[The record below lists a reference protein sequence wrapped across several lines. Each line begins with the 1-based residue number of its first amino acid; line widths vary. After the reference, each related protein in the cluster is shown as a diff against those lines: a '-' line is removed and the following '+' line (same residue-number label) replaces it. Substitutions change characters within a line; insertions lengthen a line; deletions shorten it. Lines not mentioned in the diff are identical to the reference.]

1 MNILV
6 TGANGFIASNI
17 IKLLSDNT
25 NFNFYRGTKSTID
38 LYSKN
43 NIEKYLDDNKINTII
58 HCAIEG
64 GKRLTNDTEKVF
76 YNNIL
81 MTQNLLSCKISGSF
95 INISSGAEFDR
106 RRDILNF
113 KEHEIYNSYPIDYYG
128 LSKNIISKLINNTD
142 NGFNLRIFGC
152 FNYNENPTRMI
163 WSNLINYIN
172 KRPMIIHQD
181 KYIDFI
187 YVKDLCK
194 LILYILNNQI
204 KNFKTKDI
212 NVVYKE
218 KYKLSD
224 ITNIINK
231 LEDYKVDINIE
242 NNDMGLSYTGCD
254 SSLSSLNLNLNGL
267 EVGIKEVYDSYKF
280 NIDIGN

>member
-1 MNILV
+1 L
-6 TGANGFIASNI
+6 SN
-17 IKLLSDNT
+17 NT
-25 NFNFYRGTKSTID
+25 NFNFYRGTRSTID

-43 NIEKYLDDNKINTII
+43 NIEKYLNDNKIDTII

-64 GKRLTNDTEKVF
+64 GKRLTNDTEKVL

-81 MTQNLLSCKISGSF
+81 MTQNLLSCKIPGTF
-95 INISSGAEFDR
+95 INIASGAEFDR

-152 FNYNENPTRMI
+152 FNHNENPTRMI
-163 WSNLINYIN
+163 WSNLMNYIN
-172 KRPMIIHQD
+172 KNPMIIHQD
-181 KYIDFI
+181 KYMDFI

-194 LILYILNNQI
+194 LILYIINNPI
-204 KNFKTKDI
+204 KNFKIKDI

-224 ITNIINK
+224 ITNIINT

-242 NNDMGLSYTGCD
+242 NKDVGLSYTGCD
-254 SSLSSLNLNLNGL
+254 NSLSSLNLNLKGL
-267 EVGIKEVYDSYKF
+267 EIGIKEIYDSYKF
-280 NIDIGN
+280 NTLY